1 MINAKTIS
9 IKEFRE
15 KGYLQEL
22 NRRYLHPL
30 GLCLAIKLDEF
41 GFESLDRILDYR
53 DDDEGIVFGIKESN
67 EERIS
72 RFKKNKKF
80 IDQEFE
86 TRLKIRSENLGFG
99 IEEV

>member
-1 MINAKTIS
+1 
-9 IKEFRE
+9 
-15 KGYLQEL
+15 L
-22 NRRYLHPL
+22 
-30 GLCLAIKLDEF
+30 
-41 GFESLDRILDYR
+41 
-53 DDDEGIVFGIKESN
+53 VGIKESN